1 MTRPTPP
8 RTRFTLP
15 PELGA
20 TETPEQRGLARD
32 EVRLLV
38 AAADRPVRHALFRDL
53 AAFLRPGD
61 LVVVNTSATRA
72 AAVDG
77 WRADGRPVTVHV
89 SHQVPHGSDW
99 VVELRSPGGAARIR
113 DARAGDVLRL
123 PRGVRA
129 TLLAAH
135 PDPVRDVGSRLWV
148 ARVPV
153 EGGVPGWLD
162 RVGRP
167 ITYGHL
173 RARQPLAAY
182 QTVFSRDPGSAEM
195 PSAGRPFT
203 SHVLAE
209 LARHDVE
216 VAEVTLHTGVSSTE
230 AGEAP
235 PVEWYRV
242 PDTTA
247 HRVTEARTRGARV
260 VAVGTTVVRALESVA
275 GPDGS
280 LRAGSGF
287 TELVLGP
294 NRSCRVVD
302 GLVTGWHEPDA
313 SHLLL
318 LEALAGPDLV
328 ERAYAAALAARYR
341 WHEFGDSC
349 LLLPRPRPVPAGSAA
364 TLDGWT
370 RPLPS
375 RGSW

>member
-1 MTRPTPP
+1 MTPRPTPRPTPP

-38 AAADRPVRHALFRDL
+38 AAAGRPVRHALFRDL

-89 SHQVPHGSDW
+89 SHQVPHGRDW
-99 VVELRSPGGAARIR
+99 VVELRSLGGAAQIR
-113 DARAGDVLRL
+113 DARAGEMLRL
-123 PRGVRA
+123 PRGVTA

-148 ARVPV
+148 ARAPV

-173 RARQPLAAY
+173 RVRPPLAAY

-209 LARHDVE
+209 LARRDVE

-242 PDTTA
+242 PDITERRLTA
-247 HRVTEARTRGARV
+247 ARSRGGRV

-287 TELVLGP
+287 TELILDL

-349 LLLPRPRPVPAGSAA
+349 LLLPHHSRPPRS
-364 TLDGWT
+364 TT
-370 RPLPS
+370 S
-375 RGSW
+375 E